1 MPIWGPVRAPIDIV
15 TETFELA
22 TEMMHADARFHADQ
36 ARRHVGKPRFS
47 RDTAQ
52 GEKRRFYKHNFD
64 LGPAAKP
71 VSTQETLNWGAFS
84 VSGEPMPPQRWPGAM
99 HNGGL
104 RFTGEIFSEARAL
117 STA

>member
-1 MPIWGPVRAPIDIV
+1 MRICHDFSGIFQCYCPEYER
-15 TETFELA
+15 
-22 TEMMHADARFHADQ
+22 
-36 ARRHVGKPRFS
+36 S

-52 GEKRRFYKHNFD
+52 GKKCRFYKHNFD

-84 VSGEPMPPQRWPGAM
+84 VSGQPMPPQLWPGAM

-104 RFTGEIFSEARAL
+104 RFTGEIFSEALAWASPGSDPG
-117 STA
+117 STTRRCR